1 MFYGNKQ
8 ITITCGGDACS
19 LFFCASSKFKMF
31 SVSSSDPSHGVF
43 LFLISVFSLIEI
55 WCLNNYSLF
64 LVATTMC
71 SPCTAI
77 LLALCVVQN
86 RYTFFKKLQ
95 NSENTEHNVPLS
107 FSREEIGNWEFP
119 YNYCQCVPWGL
130 SSIVGNYN
138 QVFVS
143 LWCDFFS
150 LYLLWACFELVT
162 CFWNT

>member
-119 YNYCQCVPWGL
+119 CLLYTSDAADDIG
-130 SSIVGNYN
+130 
-138 QVFVS
+138 QV
-143 LWCDFFS
+143 
-150 LYLLWACFELVT
+150 
-162 CFWNT
+162 